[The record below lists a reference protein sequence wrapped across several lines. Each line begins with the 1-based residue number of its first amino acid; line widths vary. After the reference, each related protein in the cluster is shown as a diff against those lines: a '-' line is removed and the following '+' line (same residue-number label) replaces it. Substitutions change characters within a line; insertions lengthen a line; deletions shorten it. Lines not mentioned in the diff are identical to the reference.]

1 MVVAV
6 DNTTASRKAMS
17 HSLAMASMMSPP
29 PELKVVYAIGL
40 NPSHSLPIAFLD
52 TLDRRNN
59 MDIKENS
66 RLEVEEITAW
76 LAKFKEKY
84 TACQLVTVQRH
95 EPVGQIITQYL
106 FDTRADLLMIGA
118 SSRSTASGTFRT
130 LLGSTS
136 EYCLRHAPC
145 PVTIIKQTDVSSI
158 QKH

>member
-17 HSLAMASMMSPP
+17 HSLAMASMMSPS
-29 PELKVVYAIGL
+29 PEPQFIHFLLVSILSIG
-40 NPSHSLPIAFLD
+40 PRD

-59 MDIKENS
+59 MDIKEDS

-76 LAKFKEKY
+76 LGKFKEKY
-84 TACQLVTVQRH
+84 AACQFITVQRH

-106 FDTRADLLMIGA
+106 FDTRADLLVIGA
-118 SSRSTASGTFRT
+118 SSRSSASGMFKT

-145 PVTIIKQTDVSSI
+145 PVTIVKQTDT
-158 QKH
+158 KDK